1 MVSLVWPPTPPRE
14 PATAVAYRADYV
26 RAVPTGDR
34 PQVAAEPTGGAVRA
48 ASASGSGTGGMG
60 VARVAEDVDK
70 FTRRRLLEAVALGA
84 LGAGLSACGSGAAA
98 VSTSRVAQGLPR
110 RVLVTVAHA
119 DDDLAFIN
127 PDVYSVIRAGASVRI
142 VYLTTGDAG
151 LGSAYWH
158 LREEGAKAATAE
170 MAGVANRWT
179 RSSLGADGYA
189 LLLDTLVGAHQV
201 SIVFMRLP
209 DGNVDGSGWP
219 DTHFQSLMKLW
230 QGTIPTITS
239 ADGSTY
245 TKAQLIAT
253 IAALVQQYSPD
264 AVYTQDFLGTYGDGD
279 HSDHITTGYL
289 TQRAARAVA
298 DLSPLVLGY
307 QGYPVHL
314 LPPNVTGSL
323 LVAKERAF
331 EAYSRYD
338 SHGCRPLAECFAPGF
353 FADTYGSW
361 LLRQYVVAKMPA
373 GSPAAQPVAT

>member
-1 MVSLVWPPTPPRE
+1 VAS
-14 PATAVAYRADYV
+14 ATHE
-26 RAVPTGDR
+26 GLG
-34 PQVAAEPTGGAVRA
+34 GGAQV
-48 ASASGSGTGGMG
+48 TGPEG
-60 VARVAEDVDK
+60 R
-70 FTRRRLLEAVALGA
+70 FTRRRLLEAAALGA

-98 VSTSRVAQGLPR
+98 ASRSAVDARLPR

-119 DDDLAFIN
+119 DDDLAFMN
-127 PDVYSVIRAGASVRI
+127 PDVYSLVRAGASLRV

-170 MAGVANRWT
+170 MAGVTNRWT
-179 RSSLGADGYA
+179 RSSLGANGRS
-189 LLLDTLVGAHQV
+189 LVLDTLVGAPRV

-219 DTHFQSLMKLW
+219 DAHFQSLMKLW
-230 QGTIPTITS
+230 QGTIPTIAS
-239 ADGSTY
+239 ADGVTY
-245 TKAQLIAT
+245 TKDQLVAT
-253 IAALVQQYSPD
+253 IAALMRAFVPD
-264 AVYTQDFLGTYGDGD
+264 TVYTQDFLGTYGDGD

-289 TQRAARAVA
+289 TQRAARAVPG
-298 DLSPLVLGY
+298 LSPLVLGY

-331 EAYSRYD
+331 EAYSKYD
-338 SHGCRPLAECFAPGF
+338 SHGCRPLAECFTPGF

-361 LLRQYVVAKMPA
+361 LRRQYVVAKIPA
-373 GSPAAQPVAT
+373 GSSVVRPVAT